1 MDASDA
7 LAVLQQQHAD
17 FEDDKLTS
25 EDPDFT
31 IVIESQQKELEKHIV
46 FLENA
51 AQAREIAQVDLRN
64 LRIIDDVRVQ
74 EQQAL
79 DDRRFAARQAGRVLD
94 LTSVQTRMR
103 EGEAVVGHFSP
114 AYIRAASQPLLVG
127 RERFLSEDTLRVRT
141 SPASP
146 VNIILEPEQG
156 EPISHTLEEAGR
168 GDGARERPVTTLGSL
183 SHGLSPIS
191 AEGTSNLVQLAGN
204 ATSVKERSH
213 DKNLTT
219 MKLGPNPALL
229 AVRIQSRSEDLIWNA
244 VTPTARHVWSFWSS

>member
-1 MDASDA
+1 MDATDA
-7 LAVLQQQHAD
+7 LAVLRQQHAD

-25 EDPDFT
+25 EDPHFT
-31 IVIESQQKELEKHIV
+31 IVIESQQRELEKHIL

-51 AQAREIAQVDLRN
+51 AKAREIAQIDLRS

-94 LTSVQTRMR
+94 LTSVQTQMR
-103 EGEAVVGHFSP
+103 EGGAVVGHFSP

-127 RERFLSEDTLRVRT
+127 RERFLSEDTLRVRS

-146 VNIILEPEQG
+146 VNITLEPEQG
-156 EPISHTLEEAGR
+156 EPITHTIEDAAR
-168 GDGARERPVTTLGSL
+168 GDGAHEGPVTTSRSH
-183 SHGLSPIS
+183 SHGPSPIS

-204 ATSVKERSH
+204 ATNVKERSH
-213 DKNLTT
+213 SNKLTT
-219 MKLGPNPALL
+219 MKLGPKSCIACCEDTV
-229 AVRIQSRSEDLIWNA
+229 AVGRLDMKCGHSYCQACL
-244 VTPTARHVWSFWSS
+244 VFLV